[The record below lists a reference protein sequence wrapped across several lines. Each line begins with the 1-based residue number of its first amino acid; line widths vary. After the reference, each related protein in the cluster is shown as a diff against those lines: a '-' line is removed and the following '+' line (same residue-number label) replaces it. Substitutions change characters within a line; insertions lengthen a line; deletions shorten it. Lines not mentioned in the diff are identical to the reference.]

1 MATSF
6 YQRQDAARKNTTKLV
21 ALFIIAVVLIVGL
34 VSVATWYAIEE
45 FATPRSLAGS
55 SGFDRPSNKFSLFA
69 GLGTLALV
77 ILGSLYKVVE
87 LRRGGG
93 TLVAESLGG
102 RRISPQTNVADQRKL
117 MNIVEEMALA
127 SGVPVPPVYLINEDG
142 INAFAAGYSP
152 SDAVLGVTTGC
163 ISQLSRDELQGV
175 IAHEFS
181 HILNGDMRMSIKLM
195 GILHG
200 ILLIGLTGQIVLRS
214 LVYGGGRSRRNKKEG
229 EGGGVLV
236 IIVIAVAAIAIGFIG
251 VFFGNLIKA
260 AVSRQREFLA
270 DSSAVQFT
278 RNPDGIAGALKRI
291 GGNSNGSRIEN
302 SNASEASHLF
312 FSQAVWEGIGG
323 LWATHPPL
331 AQRIRAIDSN
341 WDGKFASSSKTSGKR
356 TTTTKSSAS
365 SRSAVMSGF
374 AGESPAA
381 AASPPEPATASAKP
395 TTPAGT
401 AASSDNASDEVISL
415 SDAIAEEAPMQ
426 GIHNALESV
435 GEPSREHQQY
445 AATLIS
451 DLPPSLL
458 DCIRDPFGA
467 RVVIYCLLLDTE
479 LEIRHKQLDI
489 IKKQGGNAVHVLA
502 NRLVDYTDALA
513 IQKRLPVID
522 LSLASLRSLSKNQYR
537 EFISCFNS
545 LVKADNKIDLFE
557 WIMIQVI
564 TRHLKP
570 HFESTKP
577 SPEGHE
583 KLRKLA
589 AECRVLLSA
598 IASAGNEPEVA
609 EQAFEAG
616 AAELKELGLSRIQKK
631 SSDLNRLSKA
641 LGSLRRASASQRKRL
656 IDACSVA
663 IEADGHITW
672 QEAELLR
679 GVADLLDCP
688 IPPILPTMK

>member
-34 VSVATWYAIEE
+34 VSAATWYAIEE

-102 RRISPQTNVADQRKL
+102 RRISPQTKVADQRKL

-195 GILHG
+195 GVLHG

-214 LVYGGGRSRRNKKEG
+214 LMYGGGRSRRNKKDN

-331 AQRIRAIDSN
+331 AQRIRSIDAN
-341 WDGKFASSSKTSGKR
+341 WDGKFTSTSK
-356 TTTTKSSAS
+356 KSSQRTPPRKGATS
-365 SRSAVMSGF
+365 PQSALTSGF
-374 AGESPAA
+374 AG
-381 AASPPEPATASAKP
+381 ASSETTAETPKPATATGHATSP
-395 TTPAGT
+395 SNDSSGVIPL
-401 AASSDNASDEVISL
+401 AA
-415 SDAIAEEAPMQ
+415 AIAEEAPLG

-435 GEPSREHQQY
+435 GDPSREHQQY
-445 AATLIS
+445 ASTLIA
-451 DLPPSLL
+451 DLPARLL
-458 DCIRDPFGA
+458 DAIRDPFGA
-467 RVVIYCLLLDTE
+467 RVVVYCLLLDTDFD
-479 LEIRHKQLDI
+479 IRHKQLGI
-489 IKKQGGNAVHVLA
+489 IKKLGGNAVHILA
-502 NRLVDYTDALA
+502 SRLAEDTQALE

-522 LSLASLRSLSKNQYR
+522 LCLASLRSLSKNQYKD
-537 EFISCFNS
+537 FINCFNE
-545 LVKADNKIDLFE
+545 LVKADKKIDLFE
-557 WIMIQVI
+557 WIIIQVI

-583 KLRKLA
+583 KLRRLSP
-589 AECRVLLSA
+589 ECSVLLSA
-598 IASAGNEPEVA
+598 IATAGNDSEVA
-609 EQAFEAG
+609 GQAFKAG
-616 AAELKELGLSRIQKK
+616 VAELKDLSLKQIESKTG
-631 SSDLNRLSKA
+631 DLNRLAKA
-641 LGSLRRASASQRKRL
+641 LNSLRRASASERKRL
-656 IDACSVA
+656 INACSVA

-679 GVADLLDCP
+679 GVGDLLDCP
-688 IPPILPTMK
+688 IPPIIPTMR

>member
-34 VSVATWYAIEE
+34 VSAATWYAIEE

-102 RRISPQTNVADQRKL
+102 RRISPQTKVADQRKL

-195 GILHG
+195 GVLHG

-214 LVYGGGRSRRNKKEG
+214 LMYGGGRSRRNKKDN

-331 AQRIRAIDSN
+331 AQRIRAIDAN
-341 WDGKFASSSKTSGKR
+341 WDGKFTSSSKTSSKR
-356 TTTTKSSAS
+356 TPTTKGATSPQ
-365 SRSAVMSGF
+365 SAVTSGF
-374 AGESPAA
+374 AGASSETSAA
-381 AASPPEPATASAKP
+381 APTPATATVP
-395 TTPAGT
+395 
-401 AASSDNASDEVISL
+401 SSLSNNSNEVIPL
-415 SDAIAEEAPMQ
+415 AAAIAEEAPLG

-435 GEPSREHQQY
+435 GDPSREHQQY
-445 AATLIS
+445 ASTLIA
-451 DLPPSLL
+451 DLPERLL
-458 DCIRDPFGA
+458 DAIRDPFGA
-467 RVVIYCLLLDTE
+467 RVVVYCLLLDTDF
-479 LEIRHKQLDI
+479 EIRLKQLGI
-489 IKKQGGNAVHVLA
+489 IKKLGGNAVHILA
-502 NRLVDYTDALA
+502 TRLADDTDALA
-513 IQKRLPVID
+513 IQKRLPVVD
-522 LSLASLRSLSKNQYR
+522 LCLASLRSLSKNQYK
-537 EFISCFNS
+537 EFINCFNE
-545 LVKADNKIDLFE
+545 LVKADKKIDLFE
-557 WIMIQVI
+557 WIIIQVI

-570 HFESTKP
+570 HFEPTKP

-583 KLRKLA
+583 KLRRLSP
-589 AECRVLLSA
+589 ECSVLLSA
-598 IASAGNEPEVA
+598 IAMAGNDSEVA
-609 EQAFEAG
+609 GQAFEAG
-616 AAELKELGLSRIQKK
+616 AAELKDLSLKQIESKAG
-631 SSDLNRLSKA
+631 DLNRLAKA
-641 LGSLRRASASQRKRL
+641 LNSLRRASASERKRL
-656 IDACSVA
+656 IDACSAA

-679 GVADLLDCP
+679 GVGDLLDCP
-688 IPPILPTMK
+688 IPPIIPTMR

>member
-34 VSVATWYAIEE
+34 VSAATWYAIEE

-102 RRISPQTNVADQRKL
+102 RRISPQTKVADQRKL

-195 GILHG
+195 GVLHG

-214 LVYGGGRSRRNKKEG
+214 LVYGGGRSRRNKKDN
-229 EGGGVLV
+229 EGGGILV

-291 GGNSNGSRIEN
+291 GGSNNGSRIEN

-331 AQRIRAIDSN
+331 AQRIRAIDAN
-341 WDGKFASSSKTSGKR
+341 WDGKFTSSSKTSSKR
-356 TTTTKSSAS
+356 TPTTKGATSPQ
-365 SRSAVMSGF
+365 SAVTSGF
-374 AGESPAA
+374 AGASSETSAA
-381 AASPPEPATASAKP
+381 APTPATATVP
-395 TTPAGT
+395 
-401 AASSDNASDEVISL
+401 SSLSNNSNEVIPL
-415 SDAIAEEAPMQ
+415 AAAIAEEAPLG

-435 GEPSREHQQY
+435 GDPSREHQQY
-445 AATLIS
+445 ASTLIA
-451 DLPPSLL
+451 DLPERLL
-458 DCIRDPFGA
+458 DAIRDPFGA
-467 RVVIYCLLLDTE
+467 RVVVYCLLLDTDF
-479 LEIRHKQLDI
+479 EIRLKQLGI
-489 IKKQGGNAVHVLA
+489 IKKLGGNAVHILA
-502 NRLVDYTDALA
+502 TRLADDTDALA
-513 IQKRLPVID
+513 IQKRLPVVD
-522 LSLASLRSLSKNQYR
+522 LCLASLRSLSKNQYK
-537 EFISCFNS
+537 EFINCFNE
-545 LVKADNKIDLFE
+545 LVKADKKIDLFE
-557 WIMIQVI
+557 WIIIQVI

-570 HFESTKP
+570 HFEPTKP

-583 KLRKLA
+583 KLRRLSP
-589 AECRVLLSA
+589 ECSVLLSA
-598 IASAGNEPEVA
+598 IATAGNDSEVA
-609 EQAFEAG
+609 GQAFKAG
-616 AAELKELGLSRIQKK
+616 AAELKDLSLKQIESKAG
-631 SSDLNRLSKA
+631 DLNRLAKA
-641 LGSLRRASASQRKRL
+641 LNSLRRASASERKRL
-656 IDACSVA
+656 IDACSAA

-679 GVADLLDCP
+679 GVGDLLDCP
-688 IPPILPTMK
+688 IPPIIPTMR

>member
-34 VSVATWYAIEE
+34 VSAATWYAIEE

-102 RRISPQTNVADQRKL
+102 RRISPQTKVADQRKL

-195 GILHG
+195 GVLHG

-214 LVYGGGRSRRNKKEG
+214 LVYGGGRSRRNKKDN

-291 GGNSNGSRIEN
+291 GGSNNGSRIEN

-331 AQRIRAIDSN
+331 AQRIRAIDAN
-341 WDGKFASSSKTSGKR
+341 WDGKFTSSSKTSGKR
-356 TTTTKSSAS
+356 TPTTKGATSPQ
-365 SRSAVMSGF
+365 SAVTSGF
-374 AGESPAA
+374 AGASSETSAA
-381 AASPPEPATASAKP
+381 APTPATATVP
-395 TTPAGT
+395 
-401 AASSDNASDEVISL
+401 SSLSNNSNEVIPL
-415 SDAIAEEAPMQ
+415 AAAIAEEAPLG

-435 GEPSREHQQY
+435 GDPSREHQQY
-445 AATLIS
+445 ASTLIA
-451 DLPPSLL
+451 DLPERLL
-458 DCIRDPFGA
+458 DAIRDPFGA
-467 RVVIYCLLLDTE
+467 RVVVYCLLLDTDF
-479 LEIRHKQLDI
+479 EIRLKQLGI
-489 IKKQGGNAVHVLA
+489 IKKLGGNAVHILA
-502 NRLVDYTDALA
+502 TRLADDTDALA
-513 IQKRLPVID
+513 IQKRLPVVD
-522 LSLASLRSLSKNQYR
+522 LCLASLRSLSKNQYK
-537 EFISCFNS
+537 EFINCFNE
-545 LVKADNKIDLFE
+545 LVKADKKIDLFE
-557 WIMIQVI
+557 WIIIQVI

-570 HFESTKP
+570 HFEPTKP

-583 KLRKLA
+583 KLRRLSP
-589 AECRVLLSA
+589 ECSVLLSA
-598 IASAGNEPEVA
+598 IATAGNDSEVA
-609 EQAFEAG
+609 EQAFNAG
-616 AAELKELGLSRIQKK
+616 AAELKDLSLKQIESKAG
-631 SSDLNRLSKA
+631 DLNRLAKA
-641 LGSLRRASASQRKRL
+641 LNSLRRASASERKRL
-656 IDACSVA
+656 IDACSAA

-679 GVADLLDCP
+679 GVGDLLDCP
-688 IPPILPTMK
+688 IPPIIPTMR

>member
-34 VSVATWYAIEE
+34 VSAATWYAIEE

-102 RRISPQTNVADQRKL
+102 RRISPQTKVADQRKL

-195 GILHG
+195 GVLHG

-214 LVYGGGRSRRNKKEG
+214 LMYGGGRSRRNKKDN

-331 AQRIRAIDSN
+331 AQRIRAIDAN
-341 WDGKFASSSKTSGKR
+341 WDGKFTSSSKTSSKR
-356 TTTTKSSAS
+356 TPPTKRATSPQ
-365 SRSAVMSGF
+365 SAVTSGF
-374 AGESPAA
+374 AGASSETSTAA
-381 AASPPEPATASAKP
+381 PTP
-395 TTPAGT
+395 TTATVP
-401 AASSDNASDEVISL
+401 SSLSNNSNEVIPL
-415 SDAIAEEAPMQ
+415 AAAIAEEAPLG

-435 GEPSREHQQY
+435 GDPSREHQQY
-445 AATLIS
+445 ASTLIA
-451 DLPPSLL
+451 DLPERLL
-458 DCIRDPFGA
+458 DAIRDPFGA
-467 RVVIYCLLLDTE
+467 RVVVYCLLLDTDFG
-479 LEIRHKQLDI
+479 IRQKQLRI
-489 IKKQGGNAVHVLA
+489 IKKLGGNAVHILA
-502 NRLVDYTDALA
+502 TRLADDTDALA
-513 IQKRLPVID
+513 IQKRLPVVD
-522 LSLASLRSLSKNQYR
+522 LCLASLRSLSKNQYK
-537 EFISCFNS
+537 EFINCFNE
-545 LVKADNKIDLFE
+545 LVKADKKIDLFE
-557 WIMIQVI
+557 WIIIQVI

-570 HFESTKP
+570 HFEPTKP

-583 KLRKLA
+583 KLRRLSP
-589 AECRVLLSA
+589 ECSVLLSA
-598 IASAGNEPEVA
+598 IATAGNDSEVA
-609 EQAFEAG
+609 GQAFKAG
-616 AAELKELGLSRIQKK
+616 VAELKDLSLKQIESKAG
-631 SSDLNRLSKA
+631 DLNRLAKA
-641 LGSLRRASASQRKRL
+641 LNSLRRASASERKRL
-656 IDACSVA
+656 IDACSAA

-679 GVADLLDCP
+679 GVGDLLDCP
-688 IPPILPTMK
+688 IPPIIPTMR